1 MKWTMIFL
9 MACSGAKSVEDKAET
24 AEAST
29 EPSSEASTEPA
40 SEASGEDTQAEA
52 SSYMVY
58 VNEVLAKTDIDPA
71 ADWIELYNAEAEAVD
86 LSGFGLQDSAGEVWA
101 LPAGTSIE
109 AGGFLQIW
117 ADDAAQEGLHAPF
130 KLSKDGEEVVLTD
143 VAGDVVDSVTFPALA
158 AEETYA
164 RIIDGGDEWEV
175 RAEGTPGA
183 SNN

>member
-9 MACSGAKSVEDKAET
+9 MACSGAKSVEDTAET
-24 AEAST
+24 A

-40 SEASGEDTQAEA
+40 SEASGEDTQVEA

-58 VNEVLAKTDIDPA
+58 VNEVLAKTDIDP

-101 LPAGTSIE
+101 LPAGTTIE

-117 ADDAAQEGLHAPF
+117 ADDAAEEGLHAPF

-164 RIIDGGDEWEV
+164 RITDGGDEWEV
-175 RAEGTPGA
+175 RATGTPGA
-183 SNN
+183 SNNQ